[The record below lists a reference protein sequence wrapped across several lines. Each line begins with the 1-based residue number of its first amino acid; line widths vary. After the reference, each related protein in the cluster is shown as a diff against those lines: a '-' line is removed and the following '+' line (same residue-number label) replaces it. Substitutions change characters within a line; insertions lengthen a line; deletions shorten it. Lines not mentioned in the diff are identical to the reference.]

1 MHRANWDDLRY
12 VLAVSTTGS
21 LSGAARQLG
30 VNHATVLR
38 HVTAFEDAHGG
49 PVFER
54 TAQGYELLS
63 DRARVIDAAREVA
76 NAMHSV
82 ERLMQGAIA
91 PLRGVVRVSSTDSFC
106 QFMLPPLAALLH
118 AEFSDL
124 RIELLSSNNHLDFSR
139 LQADISVRPA
149 MQLSEDMFGE
159 VAAHLG
165 FAIYAAPEMPETW
178 LGTSGALSRSAAAAW
193 LSEEVTP
200 EQIVASADSF
210 VVLSELA
217 RRGIGRTLLP
227 CFLGDADPRLVRLS
241 KVAPELQVPIWVA
254 SHSDLAD
261 VPRLRAVRA
270 RISAHLDARS
280 AQLSGE
286 GA

>member
-82 ERLMQGAIA
+82 ER
-91 PLRGVVRVSSTDSFC
+91 
-106 QFMLPPLAALLH
+106 
-118 AEFSDL
+118 
-124 RIELLSSNNHLDFSR
+124 
-139 LQADISVRPA
+139 
-149 MQLSEDMFGE
+149 
-159 VAAHLG
+159 
-165 FAIYAAPEMPETW
+165 
-178 LGTSGALSRSAAAAW
+178 
-193 LSEEVTP
+193 
-200 EQIVASADSF
+200 
-210 VVLSELA
+210 
-217 RRGIGRTLLP
+217 
-227 CFLGDADPRLVRLS
+227 
-241 KVAPELQVPIWVA
+241 
-254 SHSDLAD
+254 
-261 VPRLRAVRA
+261 
-270 RISAHLDARS
+270 
-280 AQLSGE
+280 
-286 GA
+286 